1 MYLLPTVISTAWRGE
16 TIDASSGY
24 IVKQAN
30 LYFATVFASLS
41 LSACLS
47 SMQAGSFS
55 WFVPAFLSFLFQF
68 LLLAVVFVCVW
79 CPKETTPQEHCGGMT
94 DASVQD
100 DKRNRGSTV
109 ESGTT
114 FSHQPPVSRSHEKQD

>member
-1 MYLLPTVISTAWRGE
+1 MPTVISTAWRGE
-16 TIDASSGY
+16 TINASSGY
-24 IVKQAN
+24 IVKHAN

-41 LSACLS
+41 LSAFLS
-47 SMQAGSFS
+47 RMQAGDFS
-55 WFVPAFLSFLFQF
+55 WFIPPLCSFLFQSM
-68 LLLAVVFVCVW
+68 LLVVLFVCVW
-79 CPKETTPQEHCGGMT
+79 YPKETTPQEHCEGMT
-94 DASVQD
+94 DATVQD